1 MKKIFKSLLY
11 VAIIALFAISC
22 DENETVFTPLNFPE
36 DSFIALENAS
46 PITVLESTATPIEIV
61 VNFANTLANATT
73 TVTVDYTIAS
83 ETAIEGVHYSI
94 VGEAT
99 KLTFA
104 PGELNAKIIIIPIDN
119 LMEDGDKVLNIT
131 LTNSSVAVGLPGPD
145 AFNKSI
151 VVTLTDDDCAFT
163 FADLDG
169 ISWIGKDNVPAS
181 QAGPNDTKISTS
193 FDGTNL
199 LMNGLAFAWLTDP
212 DFWEEVV
219 VDSAPLIVDMDP
231 ITGEFTIAEQ
241 YLADTTWNGAPQP
254 TYRISANGQYF
265 SCLHKMIVNY
275 TLFQGGNVLRNF
287 TETIEF

>member
-1 MKKIFKSLLY
+1 MKKIFKSLMY
-11 VAIIALFAISC
+11 IAVIALFAVSC
-22 DENETVFTPLNFPE
+22 DENDTVFTPLSFPE
-36 DSFIALENAS
+36 DAFIALEDDS
-46 PITVLESTATPIEIV
+46 PITVLESTSNPIEIV
-61 VNFANTLANATT
+61 VNYANTPKNATT
-73 TVTVDYTIAS
+73 AVTVDYTLTSA
-83 ETAIEGVHYSI
+83 TAIEGVHYTIS
-94 VGEAT
+94 GDAN

-119 LMEDGDKVLNIT
+119 AMEDGDKVLNIT
-131 LTNSSVAVGLPGPD
+131 LTNSSVPVGLPGPSS
-145 AFNKSI
+145 FNKSI

-169 ISWIGKDNVPAS
+169 IAWVGTDNVPAS
-181 QAGPNDTKISTS
+181 QAGPNETKITTS

-199 LMNGLAFAWLTDP
+199 LMDGLAFAWLTDP

-219 VDSAPLIVDMDP
+219 VDSAPVIVDMDP
-231 ITGEFTIAEQ
+231 ITGEFTIEEQ
-241 YLADTTWNGAPQP
+241 YLADTTWLGTPQD

-275 TLFQGGNVLRNF
+275 TLFQNGDVLRQF